1 MNESQKFIL
10 ADESVDMLQ
19 SGIISTLLYFDI
31 FSYPLNKQELK
42 NFCPLPIV
50 SEAAFGEA
58 LQSLTERKLIKYSK
72 GFYLVNNDFTIID
85 RRIKGNFLAEDYRSL
100 AKKYSGIISKFPFVK
115 AVFISGSLS
124 KGYMDKDSDIDFFI
138 ITEKGKLW
146 LCRMLLV
153 IFKKIFLLN
162 SHKYFCINYFI
173 DESSLEIPDKN
184 IYSAT
189 ELRTLLPMYNVDL
202 YHRFLEKNSWASELL
217 PNDSVKKSFKVKPH
231 RSAAIKRFF
240 EGVLRL
246 NVFRKLD
253 DYCLKITLNYW
264 KKKFNH
270 FSEEDFK
277 HALRSKKNVSKHHP
291 NKFQEKVLK
300 LHKEKLALFE
310 KKYELSFEYLNGLS
324 KSFFQ

>member
-1 MNESQKFIL
+1 MNKSQNFIL
-10 ADESVDMLQ
+10 ADENVDLQ

-31 FSYPLNKQELK
+31 FSYPLNRQELK
-42 NFCPLPIV
+42 NFCPFPV
-50 SEAAFGEA
+50 ESDTVFNEA
-58 LQSLTERKLIKYSK
+58 LSNLTGRKFIKYSK

-85 RRIKGNFLAEDYRSL
+85 RRIKGNFLAEDYHTL

-189 ELRTLLPMYNVDL
+189 ELRTLLPMYNESL
-202 YHRFLEKNSWASELL
+202 YRRFLEKNSWAAEFL
-217 PNDSVKKSFKVKPH
+217 PNNSLQKSFRIKPYKN
-231 RSAAIKRFF
+231 AMVKRFF
-240 EGVLRL
+240 ETILSL
-246 NVFRKLD
+246 NIFRKLD
-253 DYCLKITLNYW
+253 DYCFKMTLNYW

-277 HALRSKKNVSKHHP
+277 HALRSRKNVSKHHP

-310 KKYELSFEYLNGLS
+310 KKYEMSFEYSNGLS